1 MKSGEILEINTTV
14 PSIVKRNCNS
24 TSCNFNGSLETRHS
38 SHVAF
43 VTFRGN
49 VELKK
54 GSRIDVTGKYA
65 LSITSQNG
73 HITIQTDI
81 NMTCIEENIGPI
93 CLGGFT
99 QSRDLKVK
107 IYKGEGINFHF
118 FSFISTIFFA
128 SFNVALNS
136 LYAILICSLNI

>member
-1 MKSGEILEINTTV
+1 MKSSEILEINTTV
-14 PSIVKRNCNS
+14 PSVVKRNCSS
-24 TSCNFNGSLETRHS
+24 TSCNFNASLETRHS

-43 VTFRGN
+43 VTFCGN

-73 HITIQTDI
+73 HIIIQTDI
-81 NMTCIEENIGPI
+81 NMTCNEEILNIT

-99 QSRDLKVK
+99 QSQAPIQRKSQT
-107 IYKGEGINFHF
+107 IYKGEDVTLHF
-118 FSFISTIFFA
+118 FFRSFSQSSLHPA
-128 SFNVALNS
+128 ALTS
-136 LYAILICSLNI
+136 R